1 MNTKFLISTM
11 LSIPLFIEAVSS
23 AELKPSEQLRGA
35 LDGLDISK
43 VQCYCVCE
51 FDGKSQLAAGIEMS
65 KILEE
70 ELAENEGVAT
80 AKLSDYTAK
89 LSDYYI
95 DGFIGISS
103 GALIASHLALGG
115 HAADIEESLRSLTS
129 KMIAPKSLSGCL
141 ACVGK
146 TTQLASYFID
156 SSNDDFDDSEKMEN
170 NYDGI
175 VMNSDAISAISHIT
189 SGTDYDLKSGLT
201 ILSTSENPD
210 FSEQAIAA
218 IKEADNAT
226 KKNMT
231 KFAFDTILDAA
242 KTVTSI
248 TMGAAGSR
256 INQTAAQK
264 ALDIMTKVGKGAE
277 RIDSTLNNTLFKQ
290 NLTRNLATPTAE
302 CPVLVIDLKAKT
314 GDGNAIKTTM
324 SQEFR
329 DNFVKVTYLTEI
341 PLSLYPSKKLPFET
355 IERHIDLSIK
365 DCMQSIRL
373 DSAKA
378 TDILTDFLTAVK
390 LKKCETEKTA
400 E

>member
-35 LDGLDISK
+35 LDRLDISK

-80 AKLSDYTAK
+80 TKLS
-89 LSDYYI
+89 SDYI
-95 DGFIGISS
+95 GGFIGISS

-156 SSNDDFDDSEKMEN
+156 PSNDDFDDSEKMEN

-218 IKEADNAT
+218 IKEADNAA

-248 TMGAAGSR
+248 TMEAAGSR

-264 ALDIMTKVGKGAE
+264 ALDIMTKVGEGAE

-390 LKKCETEKTA
+390 LKKCETEKNC
-400 E
+400 